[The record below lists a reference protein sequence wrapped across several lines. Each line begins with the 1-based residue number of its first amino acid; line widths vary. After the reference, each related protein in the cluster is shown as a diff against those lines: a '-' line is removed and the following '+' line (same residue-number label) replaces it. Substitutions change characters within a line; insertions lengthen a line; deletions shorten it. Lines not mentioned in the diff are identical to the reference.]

1 MQGPVEIYLHFF
13 TFSARTMCSKP
24 ITQFTIHKV
33 PAHVHVSLIIKFW
46 LDAGAREKNFLRA
59 RTFYLLSS
67 YFMRRFIQQNA
78 HQLSFIWS
86 SAGRKVSQGSFCV
99 HWHTIQ
105 RRAYSSSNARK
116 SHHTRT
122 FARLFIYFGSSS
134 RSAHTAD
141 AETRTRNCTTEIR
154 LARNDFDRFT
164 SSAQR
169 RFCALSANIDKTFS
183 LLLLS

>member
-105 RRAYSSSNARK
+105 RRAYSSSTHVNPITLAHLPGFLFILALHLAR
-116 SHHTRT
+116 HTRQT
-122 FARLFIYFGSSS
+122 PKHAHAIARLKSVWP
-134 RSAHTAD
+134 
-141 AETRTRNCTTEIR
+141 ETI
-154 LARNDFDRFT
+154 LIGLQAAPKKDIV
-164 SSAQR
+164 
-169 RFCALSANIDKTFS
+169 LSAPI
-183 LLLLS
+183 